1 MPFVDK
7 KGAMKLLKEIENG
20 KCAGECRSIWMR
32 NIKYALKTE
41 TNPLKLTK
49 TEREK
54 MLKMIEKISG
64 KKSKKKEKSEK
75 KSKKKEKSGKK
86 LTLKKYRNRKSPP
99 YPANDYC
106 NKRKKGNDGLMYIS
120 KPNKNNVCSW
130 KKI

>member
-54 MLKMIEKISG
+54 FLKMIEKISG
-64 KKSKKKEKSEK
+64 K

-120 KPNKNNVCSW
+120 KPNKNKVCSW
-130 KKI
+130 KKV

>member
-54 MLKMIEKISG
+54 MLKMIEKISE

-120 KPNKNNVCSW
+120 KPNKNKVCSW